1 MTEAQ
6 PPVRRNTGAAG
17 VIRAIKRDILGGAYD
32 YNEKLPA
39 ERDLATRFGVA
50 RGTVRSA
57 LMELERIHLVRR
69 KIGSGS
75 YVIYDKHFK
84 RRDIADQTSP
94 VELIEARLAIE
105 PSIVRLAISNAT
117 RRDLDTLEATLQQL
131 TDAGD
136 DGERFAIADESFHLA
151 LSRCCRNPL
160 LIWIYE
166 RISSIRN
173 HNRREAGADRALSAD
188 AIDGYNHQHR
198 ELVAAI
204 RQRNQELAA
213 RIIGEH
219 LERAR
224 SDLLGL

>member
-69 KIGSGS
+69 KVGSGS

-94 VELIEARLAIE
+94 LELIEARLAIE

-117 RRDLDTLEATLQQL
+117 RRDLDNLEATLQQL
-131 TDAGD
+131 
-136 DGERFAIADESFHLA
+136 DESFHLA
-151 LSRCCRNPL
+151 LSRCSRNPL

-173 HNRREAGADRALSAD
+173 HNRREAGTDRALSTA
-188 AIDGYNHQHR
+188 AVEAYNRQHGD
-198 ELVAAI
+198 LVAAI
-204 RQRNQELAA
+204 RQRNQDLAA
-213 RIIGEH
+213 RIIAEH

-224 SDLLGL
+224 SDLLGG